1 MEKLGKWSFENGM
14 PRFAYLGALPYRE
27 VLPNGKKVNLP
38 EDPFFLL
45 GNPQISIFARVG
57 GEMEL
62 ITGRRSWGRMNFGT
76 VDHQYD
82 NQVVLNLG
90 KEKYCLTG
98 TDGVYADPGVTQREF
113 GCGFARYCCRIG
125 EVVAERTWSVA
136 PPKDV
141 KGGEAAALVTVKIQN
156 NGEQEITG
164 NYQERIGAL
173 YREIQYQYAP
183 VDTLPV
189 RFTYHPFENQE
200 MGEAGFAIQGAC
212 MDPLLAHATEDMSK
226 WEAFPPYVA
235 VKALDGDAKV
245 IACLGEGENENPYLS
260 IVREFSLAKGESV
273 CFQFVVGILHGRQA
287 EEIEELAEAVSREGK
302 LLFPGESSGLQGE
315 TDLLQ
320 KWSIHEDAWKEYLPS
335 FDDETDK
342 SLRRELI
349 WHSYCLEAMATYSE
363 FYDETKIPQGTCY
376 DYLWGKHAS
385 ARDNFQH
392 ALPLAYF
399 RPAMCKS
406 VLRYM
411 MMRTTAFGEV
421 RLIESGVGYA
431 EHEGYFTSDQQ
442 LFFFLLMT
450 EYLRVTGD
458 LAFLGERIRPYPVRG
473 QAEMTVLEMIK
484 SCFVF
489 LRDNIGTGA
498 HGIIKLCNSDWNDTI
513 YYIEKVPYH
522 TVFLRGE
529 SHMNSAMAVS
539 ILERLIPQV
548 RAYGQR
554 ADQAQPA
561 LLLAE
566 SMEQYRKNIYDAFM
580 KDLGDRAFPRR
591 MYFNNMPYG
600 EDNMF
605 LEPMGYTLWMKD
617 FPIEKKQTL
626 YEEMKKRLY
635 ENEILGA
642 REQQNPQFESE
653 TYEKGSRENGG
664 FWWAL
669 NAPVI
674 MGLSTFDPAEAAK
687 RESQMTLQHL
697 EDAMPQYWTSYWSAA
712 DNVESSLI
720 PENGL
725 PDQSENYADQP
736 VYCAHPHAWIV
747 YLYYYLR
754 DPRIGNGE
762 RQ

>member
-1 MEKLGKWSFENGM
+1 MNNKLGQWSFVKDM
-14 PRFAYLGALPYRE
+14 PRFSYTGRLPYRE
-27 VLPNGKKVNLP
+27 KLPNGKKVNLP

-45 GNPQISIFARVG
+45 GNPQISIFAHVG

-62 ITGRRSWGRMNFGT
+62 ITGRRSWGRANFGSIAR
-76 VDHQYD
+76 QYQD
-82 NQVVLNLG
+82 QVTLSLG
-90 KEKYCLTG
+90 DETYTLTG
-98 TDGVYADPGVTQREF
+98 TDGIYADPNVTKREF
-113 GCGFARYCCRIG
+113 GCGYARYTCRVG
-125 EVVAERTWSVA
+125 EALTERTWSVA
-136 PPKDV
+136 PPKDA
-141 KGGEAAALVTVKIQN
+141 KGGEAAALVTIVIKN
-156 NGEQEITG
+156 EGNDELSGTFTEQ
-164 NYQERIGAL
+164 IGAH
-173 YREIQYQYAP
+173 YREIQYQYAEES
-183 VDTLPV
+183 TLPAL
-189 RFTYHPFENQE
+189 FEYIPYEDQE
-200 MGEAGFAIQGAC
+200 KGVAGFIIKGSCA
-212 MDPLLAHATEDMSK
+212 DPLLAPEPKDMSK
-226 WEAFPPYVA
+226 WEAFPPYPA
-235 VKALDGDAKV
+235 VKSLDAAMTVK
-245 IACLGEGENENPYLS
+245 ACRENHAQ
-260 IVREFSLAKGESV
+260 SLTVSRVFTIQKGESIR
-273 CFQFVVGILHGRQA
+273 FQYVVGILHGR
-287 EEIEELAEAVSREGK
+287 EMKEIDELASAITVAANPV
-302 LLFPGESSGLQGE
+302 L
-315 TDLLQ
+315 
-320 KWSIHEDAWKEYLPS
+320 SISEFSLAGGDTHEDAWRNYLPS
-335 FDDETDK
+335 FDGEPDEA
-342 SLRRELI
+342 LRRELI

-376 DYLWGKHAS
+376 DYMWGKHAS

-399 RPAMCKS
+399 RTEMCKS

-411 MMRTTAFGEV
+411 MMRITAFGEV

-450 EYLRVTGD
+450 EYLRITGD
-458 LAFLGERIRPYPVRG
+458 VAFLEEKIRPYPVQG
-473 QAEMTVLEMIK
+473 QSEVTVLEMIK
-484 SCFVF
+484 NCFVF
-489 LRDNIGTGA
+489 LRDTIGTGA
-498 HGIIKLCNSDWNDTI
+498 HGIVKLCNSDWNDTI

-539 ILERLIPQV
+539 ILERLIPQIKAFESRV
-548 RAYGQR
+548 EMAGAA
-554 ADQAQPA
+554 ADESAHAQADMA
-561 LLLAE
+561 KALAE
-566 SMEQYRKNIYDAFM
+566 SMEQYRKSIYDAFM
-580 KDLGDRAFPRR
+580 KDLGDRRFPRR

-600 EDNMF
+600 EENMF

-617 FPIEKKQTL
+617 FPVEKKQAL

-642 REQQNPQFESE
+642 REQQTPQFESE

-674 MGLSTFDPAEAAK
+674 MGLATFDPDEAK
-687 RESQMTLQHL
+687 RRACQMTLQHL
-697 EDAMPQYWTSYWSAA
+697 EETVPQYWTSYWSAA

-736 VYCAHPHAWIV
+736 VYCAHPHAWIL

-754 DPRIGNGE
+754 ESGNRE
-762 RQ
+762 